1 MGEKDFGLVDVI
13 KAQNEFELQ
22 KPVAAAQAKFWEA
35 QAIKERANAMRSMGV
50 TVDLTE
56 DQKTDLINAFAESIK
71 SFAN

>member
-1 MGEKDFGLVDVI
+1 MGERDFGLVDVI

-35 QAIKERANAMRSMGV
+35 QALKESANAMNALGV
-50 TVDLTE
+50 TVELTE

-71 SFAN
+71 KFAN

>member
-1 MGEKDFGLVDVI
+1 MGERDFGLVDVI

-35 QAIKERANAMRSMGV
+35 QALKERANAMRSVGV

-56 DQKTDLINAFAESIK
+56 DQKDAMIEAFAESIK

>member
-35 QAIKERANAMRSMGV
+35 QAIKERANAMQAMGV
-50 TVDLTE
+50 TMNLTE

>member
-1 MGEKDFGLVDVI
+1 MGEKDFGLVEVI

>member
-35 QAIKERANAMRSMGV
+35 QAIKERANAMQAMGV
-50 TVDLTE
+50 TVNLTE